1 MNTQVKNL
9 DNGKKEITISLSG
22 EIVKNKFEE
31 VFKKI
36 GESAKVPGFRPGH
49 VPRDML
55 EKNFSGQAHDQA
67 LKELI
72 PEIYD
77 KAIEHEGLDVVDL
90 PEITEVKLD
99 RVNIS
104 FKATV
109 DVRPEI
115 PVKDYKGIKVHF
127 KNIEVSPN
135 EVKRSIDSLK
145 ESRKLDAADD
155 NLAKSLGYPSL
166 AELENVVQRQIFL
179 EKSNA
184 ERQKIDNEI
193 IEAILKD
200 LPFKVPKVMVDRQ
213 LEDMVRQA
221 KVDLALKGLP
231 RESIDKE
238 TKNISEKLLPEA
250 ERQVRVYLVLAE
262 IAKKENIA
270 RDEHTPRK
278 VIELL
283 LKEASWQQAS

>member
-1 MNTQVKNL
+1 MKTEVKNL
-9 DNGKKEITISLSG
+9 ENGKKEIAISLSG
-22 EIVKNKFEE
+22 ETIKNKFEE

-55 EKNFSGQAHDQA
+55 EKNFSGQAHDQV

-72 PEIYD
+72 PDIYD
-77 KAIEHEGLDVVDL
+77 KAIEKEGLDVVDL

-115 PVKDYKGIKVHF
+115 PIKDYKGIKVHF
-127 KNIEVSPN
+127 KNIEVSPDD
-135 EVKRSIDSLK
+135 VKRSIDSLK

-155 NLAKSLGYPSL
+155 DLAKCLGYPSL
-166 AELENVVQRQIFL
+166 AELENVVQRQLFL

-193 IEAILKD
+193 IEAVLKD
-200 LPFKVPKVMVDRQ
+200 LHFKVPKAIVDRQ

-221 KVDLALKGLP
+221 KVDLALKGVP

-238 TKNISEKLLPEA
+238 TKSISEKLLPNA
-250 ERQVRVYLVLAE
+250 ERQVRVFLVLAE

-270 RDEHTPRK
+270 RDEHMPRK
-278 VIELL
+278 VMELL
-283 LKEASWQQAS
+283 LKEASWQQA